1 MRSWG
6 ASRAGAGRRKVG
18 RLGAVR
24 RSRVGALGAVGPGAA
39 SRGACS
45 CVRESREMRGE
56 REAWEREQ
64 RRERRIRGERKIRE
78 GGGGYWLLPG
88 SARAAC

>member
-1 MRSWG
+1 LARCGRG
-6 ASRAGAGRRKVG
+6 ARRGLVQGAGRSAAWA
-18 RLGAVR
+18 LP
-24 RSRVGALGAVGPGAA
+24 ALGAVGPGAA

-56 REAWEREQ
+56 RDAWEREQ
-64 RRERRIRGERKIRE
+64 RREKRIRGERKIRE

-88 SARAAC
+88 SARAAT